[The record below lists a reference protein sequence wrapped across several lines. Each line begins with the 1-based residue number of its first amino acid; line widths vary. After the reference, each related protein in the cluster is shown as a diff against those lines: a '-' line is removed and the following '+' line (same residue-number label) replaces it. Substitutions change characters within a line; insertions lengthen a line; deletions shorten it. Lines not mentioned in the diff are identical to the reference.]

1 MNATRSN
8 SIAQSPPFAVK
19 FMSRLLLCCWL
30 SLSAFSAK
38 AAVITNVTAVNVT
51 PSSFSVFWRA
61 PASTT
66 PSIEVFADA
75 AGATNLA
82 GQLGV
87 EAFPLHTGNPDLAAG
102 YERRLGRAA
111 LQRKTRDHDLMMIRV
126 TGCSPNT
133 TYYYRVKSTPAS
145 GASEVFPAAS
155 PLPAVTTPRE
165 NSFVVNHQQLIVD
178 VTDLNTE
185 GRVCLLT
192 HTNAAYPLAA
202 IVGDGVRTNQVF
214 FDVNNLFEQA
224 GGGNFSALGAQEF
237 KVDVLGGD
245 GSKLSQQFTLNFTA
259 SFAIAQTTLAS
270 FGTEF
275 FAASVGST
283 IVLFGENGAVT
294 INGNSS
300 AGLGTISLSVDIP
313 PGHLTNLTLQSLSAE
328 LNPATST
335 VSHEGGSSWRIQ
347 LAALPGQSFAGN
359 KALANLAF
367 LAGESPTSAFVPLK
381 VTSVSAIKPGGGA
394 VTQVVST
401 SGRVV
406 VLGAEPLV
414 EAARAQDGS
423 RTLTLYGRPNLAY
436 AIEYANVLSS
446 ADSWKLWTRVPM
458 TAFTAN
464 LQPSQS
470 IEPAAFYRAYEFKA
484 DPPLLEARAGA
495 GGTRS
500 LMLFGKP
507 GTSYSLEYKT
517 SLSPG
522 STWQSWN
529 SLPLTNSFGAVN
541 APITADSQ
549 IFYRAR

>member
-1 MNATRSN
+1 MNA
-8 SIAQSPPFAVK
+8 ILVK
-19 FMSRLLLCCWL
+19 FRLLCCWL
-30 SLSAFSAK
+30 ALSAFSAD

-61 PASTT
+61 HSGTT
-66 PSIEVFADA
+66 PSIEIFADA

-82 GQLGV
+82 GQVGIEV
-87 EAFPLHTGNPDLAAG
+87 SPLHTGNPDLAAG

-111 LQRKTRDHDLMMIRV
+111 LKQKTQEHGLMMIRV
-126 TGCSPNT
+126 TGCRPNT
-133 TYYYRVKSTPAS
+133 TYYYRVASTTAS
-145 GASEVFPAAS
+145 GTREVFPTAS

-165 NSFVVNHQQLIVD
+165 NTFVVNHQQLIVD
-178 VTDLNTE
+178 VADLNTE

-202 IVGDGVRTNQVF
+202 VIGDGVRTNQVF

-237 KVDVLGGD
+237 KVDVFGAD
-245 GSKLSQQFTLNFTA
+245 ESKLSQQFTLNFTA

-300 AGLGTISLSVDIP
+300 VGLATISLSVDMP
-313 PGHLTNLTLQSLSAE
+313 PGHLTNLTLQSLSSE

-335 VSHEGGSSWRIQ
+335 ISHQGGSSWLVQ
-347 LAALPGQSFAGN
+347 LGALPGQSFSGN
-359 KALANLAF
+359 KALAQLAF
-367 LAGESPTSAFVPLK
+367 RAGEDPKSAFVPLK
-381 VTSVSAIKPGGGA
+381 VTSLTAIKSGGGSL
-394 VTQVVST
+394 TQVVPT

-414 EAARAQDGS
+414 EASRAQNGS
-423 RTLTLYGRPNLAY
+423 RTLTLYGLPNSAY
-436 AIEYANVLSS
+436 AIEYANVLAS

-464 LQPSQS
+464 LQLPQALES
-470 IEPAAFYRAYEFKA
+470 AAFYRAYEFKA
-484 DPPLLEARAGA
+484 DPPLLEARVGT
-495 GGTRS
+495 GGGRS

-507 GTSYSLEYKT
+507 GTSYSLQYKT
-517 SLSPG
+517 SLSAPG
-522 STWQSWN
+522 NWQSWV
-529 SLPLTNSFGAVN
+529 SVPLTNSFTTVN
-541 APITADSQ
+541 APVNGEPN
-549 IFYRAR
+549 IFFRAN